1 MTTPRIT
8 KRITGKTIWKKL
20 ENYYPEQLQKPGAM
34 MYDQDIETRPVEE
47 QFSLDRE
54 SYRKQIRYLFD
65 RSTFYQRKLNEAGF
79 QNPAEV
85 GELDNIASLP
95 FTEKDEIRATQ
106 AASPPFGDHLACPPE
121 ELLRVYNTSGTTG
134 VPSRLGLTRN
144 DLDVYATNVARGY
157 TAAGFATGQRIVV
170 GFNAGPFVAG
180 AVYNGFD
187 KLRCTVI
194 PIGTGNTERLVA
206 AIQTLKATGIS
217 CTPSYGLYL
226 IDWCRQHDIETQTLG
241 LKNMITA
248 GEPGGGDPLIRGRI
262 EDAFGCK
269 VREAMGIGDISL
281 TVWAE
286 DDDADGMHYMARGFV
301 HTELIDPDSGAS
313 LAWEDGVKGELV
325 YTALQREAMP
335 LLRFRSR
342 DHVIVNMKPNP
353 LGRTGPRIRCVGRT
367 DDMLIVRGV
376 NVFPSAIRSVLKE
389 FTPEVSGMLQVRPKQ
404 KGVMQTPP
412 LPVVVELGDN
422 GAPPSNHLQQRI
434 VDEVRSRLLVKT
446 DIQLVSY
453 GTLPRETYKSR
464 LIDYSDA
471 TPVEVVS
478 T

>member
-1 MTTPRIT
+1 
-8 KRITGKTIWKKL
+8 
-20 ENYYPEQLQKPGAM
+20 
-34 MYDQDIETRPVEE
+34 MYDQEIETRPVEE
-47 QFSLDRE
+47 QFSIDRE

-65 RSTFYQRKLNEAGF
+65 HSEFYRRKLSETGF
-79 QNPAEV
+79 HSPAEV
-85 GELDNIASLP
+85 GELDNIAGLP

-121 ELLRVYNTSGTTG
+121 ALLRVYNTSGTTG

-157 TAAGFATGQRIVV
+157 SAGGFSRGQRIVV

-180 AVYNGFD
+180 VVYNGFD
-187 KLRCTVI
+187 KIGCTVI
-194 PIGTGNTERLVA
+194 PVGTGNTERLVGA
-206 AIQTLKATGIS
+206 MQTLKATGVS

-226 IDWCRQHDIETQTLG
+226 IDWCREHDVRTQTLG

-269 VREAMGIGDISL
+269 VREAMGIGDITL
-281 TVWAE
+281 TAWAE
-286 DDDADGMHYMARGFV
+286 DEDAGGMHFMARGFAHV
-301 HTELIDPDSGAS
+301 ELIDPGSGVP
-313 LAWEDGVKGELV
+313 LAWEDGAKGELV
-325 YTALQREAMP
+325 YTALRREAMP

-353 LGRTGPRIRCVGRT
+353 SGRTGPRIRCVGRT

-376 NVFPSAIRSVLKE
+376 NVFPSAIRSVLRQ
-389 FTPEVSGMLQVRPKQ
+389 FTPDVSGMMQVRPKE

-412 LPVVVELGDN
+412 LPVVVELGDT
-422 GAPPSNHLQQRI
+422 GPAQPDHLRQRI
-434 VDEVRSRLLVKT
+434 ADEIRERLLVKT
-446 DIQLVSY
+446 DVQLVSY

-464 LIDYSDA
+464 LIDYSA
-471 TPVEVVS
+471 SAPAKPVAP
-478 T
+478 